1 MRKESLERLE
11 HVCWEEQHN
20 RCPKRIVEAMHQ
32 SVATKGD
39 SEQEGTELERLA
51 LLAPGVLLAPL
62 QDGRWA
68 VYRSRTQGKW
78 HGATAAEAI
87 EKAERTTEGEQDE
100 Q

>member
-32 SVATKGD
+32 SIATKGESELED
-39 SEQEGTELERLA
+39 SALERLA
-51 LLAPGVLLAPL
+51 LLGPGVMLAPL

-87 EKAERTTEGEQDE
+87 EKAERTTSQEEE
-100 Q
+100 E